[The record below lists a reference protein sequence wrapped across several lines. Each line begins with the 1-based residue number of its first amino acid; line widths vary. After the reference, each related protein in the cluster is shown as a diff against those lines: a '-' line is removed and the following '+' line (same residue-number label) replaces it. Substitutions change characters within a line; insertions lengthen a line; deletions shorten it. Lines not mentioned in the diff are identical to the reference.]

1 MIMKKV
7 VFLMGT
13 QQYQN
18 VNFRMN
24 KEVKKQFDSVLAEI
38 GLNPST
44 AFNMFARLVVRENG
58 LPFPI
63 TIKKDDD
70 IAAEAR
76 QVLHELRREAVQNG
90 TSELTMEEINAEIA
104 LYRKEKREGN

>member
-1 MIMKKV
+1 MNNS
-7 VFLMGT
+7 
-13 QQYQN
+13 QYQN

-24 KEVKKQFDSVLAEI
+24 KNVKRQFDDILAEI

-63 TIKKDDD
+63 VIKKDDG
-70 IAAEAR
+70 IASEAR
-76 QVLHELRREAVQNG
+76 QVLKEIREEAVQNG
-90 TSELTMEEINAEIA
+90 TNNLTMDEINAEIA
-104 LYRKEKREGN
+104 LYRKEKRERKDK

>member
-1 MIMKKV
+1 MNNESN
-7 VFLMGT
+7 
-13 QQYQN
+13 YQN

-24 KEVKKQFDSVLAEI
+24 RDVKKQFDGILAEI

-63 TIKKDDD
+63 IIKKESRLFKDD
-70 IAAEAR
+70 ITGEAR
-76 QVLHELRREAVQNG
+76 QLLSEIREESAQNG
-90 TSELTMEEINAEIA
+90 TDKLTMEEINAEIA
-104 LYRKEKREGN
+104 LYRKEKRKGKDK

>member
-1 MIMKKV
+1 MNNS
-7 VFLMGT
+7 
-13 QQYQN
+13 QYQN

-24 KEVKKQFDSVLAEI
+24 KEVKKQFDNILAEI

-63 TIKKDDD
+63 TIKKDDVTAD
-70 IAAEAR
+70 AR
-76 QVLHELRREAVQNG
+76 QVLSEMRMESAQNG
-90 TSELTMEEINAEIA
+90 TSEMTMDEINAEIA
-104 LYRKEKREGN
+104 LYRKEKRERKGK